1 MEHLRVLRPAEGVI
15 AFYEGREPG
24 HRFGDGANWVDMGAL
39 ELGIASFAIVDGS
52 SALVY
57 DTHVAVDRAEFI
69 RKTLEAEGAT
79 DLTVVLSHW
88 HLDHVAG
95 TAAFPGTEV
104 IASERTAEHLREK
117 KEAIEAGTLEGPP
130 AIDPLMLPTRTY
142 SGSEKLAVGST
153 EVELIEL
160 NIHSDD
166 ATVLWLPESRLLLCG
181 DTMEDT
187 VTYVDEP
194 EHFETHL
201 DDLDRL
207 WDLDPDRIFPNH
219 GDPDVI
225 AAGGYPRELIRATQ
239 QYIRV
244 LGHSRENVTLR
255 EQSLPELIAGP
266 LRAGWVNY
274 FEPYEKVHRSN
285 LETVLGEA
293 EARS

>member
-1 MEHLRVLRPAEGVI
+1 MDHLRVLRPADGVL

-24 HRFGDGANWVDMGAL
+24 HRFADGPNWVDMGAL

-69 RKTLEAEGAT
+69 RETLEAEGAT
-79 DLTVVLSHW
+79 ELTVVLSHW

-95 TAAFPGTEV
+95 TAAFPGCEV
-104 IASERTAEHLREK
+104 IANERTAEHMRSK
-117 KEAIEAGTLEGPP
+117 REAIEAGTHEGPP
-130 AIDPLMLPTRTY
+130 AINPLVLPTRTFN
-142 SGSEKLAVGST
+142 GGERLAVGGR

-166 ATVLWLPESRLLLCG
+166 ATVLWLPEDRLLLCG

-194 EHFETHL
+194 EQFEAHL

-207 WDLDPDRIFPNH
+207 WDLDPERILPNH
-219 GDPDVI
+219 GDPEVI
-225 AAGGYPRELIRATQ
+225 ASGGYPRELIRATQ

-244 LGHSRENVTLR
+244 LGHSREDVKLR
-255 EQSLPELIAGP
+255 EQELRELIAGP

-274 FEPYEKVHRSN
+274 FEPYEAVHRSN
-285 LETVLGEA
+285 LETVLA
-293 EARS
+293 ARS